1 MTLKELRKSK
11 GLTQAECATYL
22 GMTKRNYQ
30 NYENNEDMVTTAKY
44 NAIYKKL
51 EAYSAP
57 SSIVVNSNVEDVEF
71 KTNVVYMMISHLFI

>member
-51 EAYSAP
+51 EAYCCDGG
-57 SSIVVNSNVEDVEF
+57 VR
-71 KTNVVYMMISHLFI
+71 